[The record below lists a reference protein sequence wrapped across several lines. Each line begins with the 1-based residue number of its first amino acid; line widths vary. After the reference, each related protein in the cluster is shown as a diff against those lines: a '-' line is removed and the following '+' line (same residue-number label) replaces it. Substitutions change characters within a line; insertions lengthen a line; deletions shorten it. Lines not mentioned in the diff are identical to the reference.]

1 MYKSVSSHSILVV
14 DDDVGMLNLVE
25 KKLNRLGFL
34 TTCIR
39 RGGEA
44 LSWLQDHPVDL
55 ILLDYQL
62 PDMTGEELIMTMGE
76 AEIRVPFIMI
86 TGHGGEKI
94 SVEMMKL
101 GAQDYLVKNS
111 MLLDKLPTIINEIF
125 ARLEQEEKLAITKE
139 KLRKSEESFRLL
151 AENAT
156 DLISRQTTDGT
167 LLYVSPACKS
177 LLGIEPDDMIGRFLF
192 EFCHEEDIESIQLKF
207 EDIKYSKQEQTLI
220 FRLNRY
226 DNETVWVET
235 MFKPICDSMT
245 NEIEEIQAASR
256 SIAERMKLEFE
267 LNQAHKMEAV
277 GVLAAGIAHEINT
290 PMQFIKDNT
299 CFVLK
304 SMEKIIPILGKFSE
318 INNSDKELIG
328 KDSDLALIGREFAY
342 IQEQIPLALSETL
355 EGIDHVIDITSA
367 MREFSHSGVS
377 KNNKKLSDIN
387 QNLKTTA
394 ILARNEI
401 KYVAELCL
409 NLSPDLPEIYCS
421 PDALNQVFL
430 NLLVNAAHSI
440 SEKNEANGERKGKIN
455 VTTNWDKDNVSI
467 TFTDTG
473 NGMSEEVKQR
483 IFEPFFTTK
492 DVGRGTGMGMSIVHE
507 IIVNK
512 HNGKI
517 VLDSKIG
524 LGTKFKIVLPII
536 VPKDQI

>member
-1 MYKSVSSHSILVV
+1 M
-14 DDDVGMLNLVE
+14 DN
-25 KKLNRLGFL
+25 
-34 TTCIR
+34 
-39 RGGEA
+39 
-44 LSWLQDHPVDL
+44 
-55 ILLDYQL
+55 
-62 PDMTGEELIMTMGE
+62 
-76 AEIRVPFIMI
+76 
-86 TGHGGEKI
+86 
-94 SVEMMKL
+94 
-101 GAQDYLVKNS
+101 
-111 MLLDKLPTIINEIF
+111 LPTIINEIF

-156 DLISRQTTDGT
+156 DLITRQTTDGT
-167 LLYVSPACKS
+167 LLYVSPTCKA
-177 LLGIEPDDMIGRFLF
+177 LLGIEPDDMIGRLFF
-192 EFCHEEDIESIQLKF
+192 EFCCEEDIESIQLKF
-207 EDIKYSKQEQTLI
+207 QDIKSTRTEGTFI

-226 DNETVWVET
+226 DNQTVWVET
-235 MFKPICDSMT
+235 TFKPICDSIT
-245 NEIEEIQAASR
+245 HEIEEIQAASR

-304 SMEKIIPILGKFSE
+304 SMEKILPILNKFND
-318 INNSDKELIG
+318 INNADKKMLG
-328 KDSDLALIGREFAY
+328 KDSDFISLGKEFAY
-342 IQEQIPLALSETL
+342 IQEQIPLALNETL
-355 EGIDHVIDITSA
+355 EGISHVIDITSA
-367 MREFSHSGVS
+367 MRTFSHSGAS

-394 ILARNEI
+394 VLGRNEI
-401 KYVAELCL
+401 KYVAELSL
-409 NLSPDLPEIYCS
+409 NLSPDLPEIYCY

-440 SEKNEANGERKGKIN
+440 SEKHESNGEKKGEIN
-455 VTTNWDKDNVSI
+455 VTTNWDKNHISI

-483 IFEPFFTTK
+483 IFEPFYTTK

-517 VLDSKIG
+517 ILDSKIG
-524 LGTKFKIVLPII
+524 LGTKFKIVLPI
-536 VPKDQI
+536 VTPKD